1 MSASNNN
8 AQSSRVNSEPA
19 RPPGKSSDS
28 SGKMGDSFYSDNHS
42 EHHQS
47 TNEVQPGKTA
57 TGLFSEH
64 GHSLGQIRPM
74 AKHSG
79 SSVATFFNGLFTTII
94 GISSLGASVTFSYVL
109 SNNTQDPPLG
119 NARFSIIQV
128 KQFLAISWL
137 LFLLAL
143 AFASFGSTLLTFF
156 KKHWMADWDGIN
168 GKTSQ
173 WQVQMYA
180 ILASGVMGSLI
191 IGAFVVL
198 CLVVVAYSPTVGWIA
213 VGFTAF
219 FGLFIAL
226 AIINQAPWPWRDN
239 TPSRTYRHQTA

>member
-1 MSASNNN
+1 MSATNNN
-8 AQSSRVNSEPA
+8 TQNNQATSEPA
-19 RPPGKSSDS
+19 GPAGKSSDN
-28 SGKMGDSFYSDNHS
+28 GKMGDSFYEDHHS
-42 EHHQS
+42 EHNQS
-47 TNEVQPGKTA
+47 ANKIQPGKTP

-64 GHSLGQIRPM
+64 GHSLTQIRPM

-109 SNNTQDPPLG
+109 SNNTQDPAPKSP
-119 NARFSIIQV
+119 RFSTEQV
-128 KQFLAISWL
+128 QQFLAISWL
-137 LFLLAL
+137 LFLLGL
-143 AFASFGSTLLTFF
+143 AFASLGSTLLTFF
-156 KKHWMADWDGIN
+156 KSHWIADWDGFN

-180 ILASGVMGSLI
+180 ILASSVMGGLI
-191 IGAFVVL
+191 IGAFVIL
-198 CLVVVAYSPTVGWIA
+198 CLVVVAYSPTVGWIS
-213 VGFTAF
+213 VGFTAA